1 MKKTILLSLALI
13 APFASWASKQWT
25 LQGNTYKVD
34 TLYHAPV
41 GPGTTQTSLHVEGA
55 YVLNIFYTTTDLTHP
70 NVEMRVAPANKN
82 SLAGGAAVSTMAKNN
97 TTDEVQYF
105 AGVNADFF
113 GYSKPIG
120 STVINNEI
128 WYANN
133 NGWTGW
139 AIDVDKKPLLGNSSF
154 VGTVTSSNGVSHTL
168 TSVNN
173 ARAENNLVIYTT
185 KYGST
190 SGTNDY
196 GTEVIITPVEGALSV
211 GTVQMK
217 VVETPHTKGSTSIPL
232 GSYIL
237 SGHGTAST
245 FVAGLTEGEV
255 ITVSTY
261 MKLGDTQ
268 IIPTQMAGGQPMI
281 LSGGQ
286 VLSTESALDHLTA
299 LNPRTAIGY
308 DATGSKLILLVV
320 DGRSSASQGCVSKV
334 LADIMREVG
343 CSEAMN
349 FDGGGSSALYTKVL
363 GVRNSPSDGKERAV
377 TNGVFAVSNAP
388 VDNTVASL
396 AFEDFKTALPKYGF
410 YNPRVYAFNKYGV
423 MISDD
428 FEEATLSCPKELGEI
443 VDDGKILFSNGS
455 GSHLLTATY
464 GNVKAEVIVTIG
476 SGAPAFRLDSV
487 LVDSY
492 TDYTMEVTATV
503 GDKEMPIENS
513 ALTWSIEDNSI
524 ATIDNAGEIHG
535 VKNGTTRVYGSVEE
549 FFDTILVKVEI
560 PTVRYQ
566 DAETNINASTWKV
579 SKSGVKNDAL
589 AALGSNGLAIDYTI
603 SSARSPYIKL
613 TKTLPLWSRP
623 DSIEFQI
630 NPGDASIKQ
639 ITVQVTPSQGARAV
653 NVTIT
658 PILVANA
665 VNRVQIPVGDIA
677 EVTDAGIYPLTIN
690 AITLYSG
697 DAVNA
702 VNHIEIPHIYGVY
715 KAIAFGD
722 GVGVEDIIADK
733 ANDALIIV
741 PNPVEAGEIVT
752 LNVAENTTYTLY
764 NAAGALVA
772 KGNGNQLATV
782 QLTSGIYIV
791 SVAEEG
797 ATRTA
802 RLVIK

>member
-1 MKKTILLSLALI
+1 MKKTALILLAAV
-13 APFASWASKQWT
+13 APLSMWASKQWT
-25 LQGNTYKVD
+25 LQGNTYTVD

-41 GPGTTQTSLHVEGA
+41 GPGTTQTSLRVEGA
-55 YVLNIFYTTTDLTHP
+55 YNLNVFYTVTDLSHP

-139 AIDVDKKPLLGNSSF
+139 AIDANKKTLLGNSTF
-154 VGTVTSSNGVSHTL
+154 VGSVTSSAGASHTL

-173 ARAENNLVIYTT
+173 ARNENNLVIYTT

-217 VVETPHTKGSTSIPL
+217 VMEAPHTKGSTTIPS

-245 FVAGLTEGEV
+245 FVAGLTEGEI
-255 ITVSTY
+255 ITVSTQ
-261 MKLGDTQ
+261 MKLGDNT
-268 IIPTQMAGGQPMI
+268 ITATQMAGGQPMI

-286 VLSTESALDHLTA
+286 VLNTESALDHLTA

-308 DATGSKLILLVV
+308 DATGTKVVLLVV
-320 DGRSSASQGCVSKV
+320 DGRSTASQGCVSKV

-363 GVRNSPSDGKERAV
+363 GLRNDPSDGKERSV

-388 VDNTVASL
+388 VDNTVAAL

-443 VDDGKILFSNGS
+443 VDNGTILFSNGE
-455 GSHLLTATY
+455 GSHVLTATY
-464 GNVKAEVIVTIG
+464 GDAKAEVIVTIG
-476 SGAPAFRLDSV
+476 SGAPAFRLDSI
-487 LVDSY
+487 LVDSF
-492 TDYTMEVTATV
+492 TDYQMEVTATV
-503 GDKEMPIENS
+503 GDKEMPLENS
-513 ALTWSIEDNSI
+513 ALTWTVEDASI
-524 ATIDNAGEIHG
+524 ATVDDAGVVHG
-535 VKNGTTRVYGSVEE
+535 LKNGTTHVYGKVEDFSDE
-549 FFDTILVKVEI
+549 ILVKVEI

-566 DAETNINASTWKV
+566 DTESNFDATTWKV
-579 SKSGVKNDAL
+579 TKSGVKEESISAC
-589 AALGSNGLAIDYTI
+589 GSNGIAVDYTI
-603 SSARSPYIKL
+603 SSSRNAYVKL
-613 TKTLPLWSRP
+613 AKNLPIWSRP
-623 DSIEFQI
+623 DSIELQL
-630 NPGDASIKQ
+630 NPGDATIKQ
-639 ITVQVTPSQGARAV
+639 ITIQVTPSQGAKAS
-653 NVTIT
+653 NLTIT
-658 PILVANA
+658 PTLTPNV
-665 VNRVQIPVGDIA
+665 VNRIAIPVGDVADI
-677 EVTDAGIYPLTIN
+677 TDAGIFPLTVN
-690 AITLYSG
+690 AISVYFS
-697 DAVNA
+697 DAVNT
-702 VNHIEIPHIYGVY
+702 VGHLEMPHIYGVY
-715 KAIAFGD
+715 KAIAPD
-722 GVGVEDIIADK
+722 AGVENITIDN
-733 ANDALIIV
+733 ANNALIIA
-741 PNPVEAGEIVT
+741 PNPVEAGEVVT
-752 LNVAENTTYTLY
+752 VNTSGQALYSIY
-764 NAAGALVA
+764 NAAGAMIK
-772 KGNGNQLATV
+772 KGYGNQISTTNLST
-782 QLTSGIYIV
+782 GIYIV
-791 SVAEEG
+791 SVLDNG
-797 ATRTA
+797 TQRTA

>member
-1 MKKTILLSLALI
+1 MKKSLLISLALI
-13 APFASWASKQWT
+13 TPLASWASTQWT
-25 LQGNTYKVD
+25 LQGNIYNVD

-41 GPGTTQTSLHVEGA
+41 GPGTTQTSLRVEGA
-55 YVLNIFYTTTDLTHP
+55 YNLNIFYTVTDLSHP

-139 AIDVDKKPLLGNSSF
+139 AIDANKKTLLGNSAF
-154 VGTVTSSNGVSHTL
+154 VGSVTASNGASHTL
-168 TSVNN
+168 TSINN
-173 ARAENNLVIYTT
+173 ARNENNLVIYTT

-217 VVETPHTKGSTSIPL
+217 VAETPHTNGSTLIPS

-237 SGHGTAST
+237 SGHGTASS
-245 FVAGLTEGEV
+245 FVAGLTEGEI
-255 ITVSTY
+255 ITVSTQ
-261 MKLGDTQ
+261 MKLGDNT
-268 IIPTQMAGGQPMI
+268 ITATQMAGGQPMI

-286 VLSTESALDHLTA
+286 VLNTETALDHLTA

-308 DATGSKLILLVV
+308 DATGTKLVLLVV
-320 DGRSSASQGCVSKV
+320 DGRSSSSQGCVSKV

-363 GVRNSPSDGKERAV
+363 GVRNDPSDGKERAV

-388 VDNTVASL
+388 VDNTVATL

-428 FEEATLSCPKELGEI
+428 FEDATLSCPKELGEI
-443 VDDGKILFSNGS
+443 VENGTVLFSNGE
-455 GSHLLTATY
+455 GSHVLTATY
-464 GNVKAEVIVTIG
+464 GDAKAEVIVTIG
-476 SGAPAFRLDSV
+476 SGAPSFRLDSI

-503 GDKEMPIENS
+503 GDKEMPLENS
-513 ALTWSIEDNSI
+513 ALTWIIEDNSI
-524 ATIDNAGEIHG
+524 ASIDDDGVIHG
-535 VKNGTTRVYGSVEE
+535 INNGTTRVFGSVEA
-549 FFDTILVKVEI
+549 FSDTILVKVEI
-560 PTVRYQ
+560 PEARYQ
-566 DAETNINASTWKV
+566 DAETNIDVSSWKT

-589 AALGSNGLAIDYTI
+589 TTIGSNGLAIDYTV

-613 TKTLPLWSRP
+613 TKALPLWSRP
-623 DSIEFQI
+623 DSIELQI

-639 ITVQVTPSQGARAV
+639 ITVQVTPSQGARAS
-653 NVTIT
+653 NITIT
-658 PILVANA
+658 PTLSANTI
-665 VNRVQIPVGDIA
+665 NRVQIPAGDIA
-677 EVTDAGIYPLTIN
+677 DANDAGIYPLTIN

-697 DAVNA
+697 DAVNTA
-702 VNHIEIPHIYGVY
+702 CHIEIPHIYGVY
-715 KAIAFGD
+715 TAIAPVD
-722 GVGVEDIIADK
+722 GVENITLEK
-733 ANDALIIV
+733 ANDALVIA
-741 PNPVEAGEIVT
+741 PNPVEAGAIVSINST
-752 LNVAENTTYTLY
+752 ENATYAIYTP
-764 NAAGALVA
+764 AGALVA
-772 KGNGNQLATV
+772 KGTGNQIATSNLA
-782 QLTSGIYIV
+782 SGIYII
-791 SVAEEG
+791 SVNDNNAKRS
-797 ATRTA
+797 AQ
-802 RLVIK
+802 LVIK